1 MIFTFWTWEK
11 VQIFKKK
18 KVVKYQTVFST
29 NDPKHLIAEIWLW
42 GPHVIPCLV
51 FFIQLP
57 HDNSNVCVS
66 NFVLCFN
73 VEKFHVFLNLL
84 ISVSKPKAWLYGK
97 GKYCDRTVNP
107 GESIGKL
114 QEGQFDEFWK
124 SFEYIFQNDIN

>member
-1 MIFTFWTWEK
+1 MGKSTDIK
-11 VQIFKKK
+11 KKK

-73 VEKFHVFLNLL
+73 VEKVHHPCFLKFINFCF
-84 ISVSKPKAWLYGK
+84 KAQSMVIRKRKVLWS
-97 GKYCDRTVNP
+97 N
-107 GESIGKL
+107 GESRRVHRKTSRGSIWWIL
-114 QEGQFDEFWK
+114 EEFWIYFPK
-124 SFEYIFQNDIN
+124 WY